1 MSAGAGIGAG
11 RRTSA
16 GALTSTGPGVTA
28 DAGTRARRPSRAP
41 GRERGIALLTAILLV
56 ALGTIIAASL
66 GYKTVLTARRGA
78 GVFAFD
84 QSILAA
90 EGTEALAGYALT
102 ESSKENPQY
111 DAPGQ
116 PWSMPYGPVQAAPG
130 VTVTA
135 SLQDLQGRFNLNNL
149 VTANGTIDASQ
160 LQAFQNLLEIVGLDP
175 KWAALMAD
183 WIDADSVPY
192 PEGGAEDG
200 TYLSQVPPY
209 RTANREITSASA
221 LLALPGFG
229 AARYAKLAPYVTAL
243 PEGTPVNVCT
253 ASGPV
258 LDALGPPGVRQYS
271 EMSAQQLAEQRAKGC
286 FPTTTEYQEGFNEE
300 LGSAGNAATVAMK
313 GVAEKSSYFL
323 LTSIVDVGSDEFY
336 LYSLLYRQG
345 ASPPRVI
352 GRSFTPD

>member
-1 MSAGAGIGAG
+1 VS
-11 RRTSA
+11 
-16 GALTSTGPGVTA
+16 
-28 DAGTRARRPSRAP
+28 ARRPVGTPS
-41 GRERGIALLTAILLV
+41 RERGIALLTAILLV

-84 QSILAA
+84 ESLLAA
-90 EGTEALAGYALT
+90 ESAEALAGYALT
-102 ESSKENPQY
+102 LSRQQNSQY

-116 PWSMPYGPVQAAPG
+116 LWSMPYGPVQVAPG

-149 VTANGTIDASQ
+149 VKPDGTIDDSE
-160 LQAFQNLLEIVGLDP
+160 LQAFQNLLGIVGLDP
-175 KWAALMAD
+175 KWAAMMAD

-192 PEGGAEDG
+192 PTGGAEDP

-209 RTANREITSASA
+209 RTANRWITSASE

-229 AARYAKLAPYVTAL
+229 AERYEKLAPYVTAL
-243 PEGTPVNVCT
+243 PPGPVNLCT

-258 LDALGPPGVRQYS
+258 LDALGPPGLRQYS
-271 EMSAQQLAEQRAKGC
+271 EMSAQQLAEQRAAGC
-286 FPTTTEYQEGFNEE
+286 FPTRAEYQEGFNEQ
-300 LGSAGNAATVAMK
+300 AGNVSTVAMAPG
-313 GVAEKSSYFL
+313 GVAEQSSYFL

-336 LYSLLYRQG
+336 LYSLLARQG
-345 ASPPRVI
+345 TGQPRVI
-352 GRSFTPD
+352 QRSFTPD